1 MEQTKESL
9 GSTKKCP
16 FCFAEINAES
26 KKCKHCGEWLGKNKR
41 GISIIWKI
49 ILAIFL
55 LIVILA
61 LYDAYSSLQNTLGV

>member
-1 MEQTKESL
+1 MEQNKESS
-9 GSTKKCP
+9 GPIKKCP
-16 FCFAEINAES
+16 FCSGEIGTDA

-55 LIVILA
+55 LIVVLA
-61 LYDAYSSLQNTLGV
+61 VYDAYNSLQSTLR